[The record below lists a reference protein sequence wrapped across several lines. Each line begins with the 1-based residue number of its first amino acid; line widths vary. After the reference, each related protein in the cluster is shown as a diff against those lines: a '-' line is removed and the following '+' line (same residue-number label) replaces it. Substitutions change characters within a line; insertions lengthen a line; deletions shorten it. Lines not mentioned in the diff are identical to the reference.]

1 MSIIIPANS
10 AVGGGFE
17 VSNSCRF
24 DGSSSKLVKAESA
37 GNRQRWTYSVWLKR
51 SAITTTTTTF
61 FASSDGS
68 NLYSYLGIQSDKIR
82 WLDYDGGNN
91 SNLITSAVFRDPS
104 AWYHIVFAFNSNLG
118 SGETDKAERTK
129 LYINGVRVTSFG
141 TAAYAGHNQDSGVNV
156 NSSNFIIGSNQAQSS
171 ASTWNGYMA
180 EAHFIDGTAYQADS
194 FGEFDSDSGVWKPIE
209 VSGLTY
215 GTNGFY
221 LDFKDGDNLGNDAN
235 GGTDFTESGLAAIDQ
250 TTDTCTNNFVTMNP
264 IDNYYASSVFSNGN
278 LTVVTNSSAR
288 TWNNSTIGLTSG
300 KYYCEMK
307 SVGVGAGALIGIIA
321 TSPNSTTNRA
331 DNNPY
336 AWVYLNGGSLK
347 NNGSTQSGTWASWA
361 ASDIIGM
368 ALDLDNNK
376 IYFSKNGTWQ
386 NTGTANPS
394 TGTDG
399 FAITA
404 VSSLPATQAGCYF
417 IVCSDDS
424 TSNNATFDWN
434 FGSPPF
440 AISSGNAD
448 GNGYG
453 NFEYAVP
460 TGYFAI
466 CTKNLSEALS

>member
-10 AVGGGFE
+10 AVGGGYD
-17 VSNSCRF
+17 VANSCRF

-250 TTDTCTNNFVTMNP
+250 TTDTCTNNFATMNP
-264 IDNYYASSVFSNGN
+264 LDTHSSATLSEGNTGIATTASGWFGGSGTMGITLGQPAYFEAKAISSARLYFGLSRIGQGVRGTTLNNGAEGDSNFDYMWRTTTANTVYYGGSNQSITIGAISANDICACSVDSDGEVKFYLNDS
-278 LTVVTNSSAR
+278 TVVTFSTKLVADYFYFPILSA
-288 TWNNSTIGLTSG
+288 N
-300 KYYCEMK
+300 
-307 SVGVGAGALIGIIA
+307 AF
-321 TSPNSTTNRA
+321 
-331 DNNPY
+331 
-336 AWVYLNGGSLK
+336 GG
-347 NNGSTQSGTWASWA
+347 GTESWLA
-361 ASDIIGM
+361 
-368 ALDLDNNK
+368 
-376 IYFSKNGTWQ
+376 
-386 NTGTANPS
+386 
-394 TGTDG
+394 
-399 FAITA
+399 
-404 VSSLPATQAGCYF
+404 
-417 IVCSDDS
+417 
-424 TSNNATFDWN
+424 N
-434 FGSPPF
+434 FGNPAY
-440 AISSGNAD
+440 AISSSNTD
-448 GNGYG
+448 PNGYG
-453 NFEYAVP
+453 NFEFATKGGYALN
-460 TGYFAI
+460 
-466 CTKNLSEALS
+466 TKNLAEYG